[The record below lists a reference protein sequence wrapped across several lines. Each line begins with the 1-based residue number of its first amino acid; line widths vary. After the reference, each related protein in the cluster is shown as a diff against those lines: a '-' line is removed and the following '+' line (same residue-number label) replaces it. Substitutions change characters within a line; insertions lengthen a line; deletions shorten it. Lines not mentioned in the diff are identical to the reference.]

1 MKQLAGF
8 VLAKE
13 QNVGVPRLI
22 VEVYDIRD
30 ATSVRFD
37 RKEPL
42 GKIGRRLG
50 SVLTD
55 ADGHFAFS
63 TDDLEFQGNEA
74 RPNIVIAVLAPEDAC
89 SVDDPV
95 PLPPQQRLLFL
106 SAAPRLDAGA
116 DEAFVIRL
124 LAAQLQRFGIAT
136 EAANGS
142 TQRNARV
149 ADSVERSWATSA
161 YLAQRFQ
168 PKMKE
173 RLKNAAEGRARA
185 KKAVANLSAI
195 PRHLRDSSK
204 GTPNK
209 LQNNSLLISDRRQL
223 ADKLPQLQESAIA
236 VGIKRLDQSK
246 SPPVM
251 RLRLNKEQ
259 VRKLGL
265 KIDKEGVVS
274 GTVDGQALREI
285 ARKSIRGSDLVRTRG
300 MDNPSVDELR
310 RRYLT
315 PIAADKALK
324 SGKPAKRATKT
335 PDAQKPTP
343 SQPGSKARPAR
354 RGTKP
359 RRTKA

>member
-1 MKQLAGF
+1 MKQLTGF

-22 VEVYDIRD
+22 VEVYDVRD
-30 ATSVRFD
+30 ATSVQFD
-37 RKEPL
+37 RKQPL
-42 GKIGRRLG
+42 GKIGHRLG

-55 ADGHFAFS
+55 ADGHFALS

-74 RPNIVIAVLAPEDAC
+74 RPNVVIAVLAPEDAR

-136 EAANGS
+136 EGASGS
-142 TQRNARV
+142 AQRNARV

-161 YLAQRFQ
+161 YLAERFQ
-168 PKMKE
+168 PKIKE
-173 RLKNAAEGRARA
+173 RLKSAAEGRARA

-195 PRHLRDSSK
+195 PLHLRDSSK

-209 LQNNSLLISDRRQL
+209 LQNNSLMIGDRRQL
-223 ADKLPQLQESAIA
+223 ADKLPGLQESAIEA
-236 VGIKRLDQSK
+236 GIKRLDQNK

-251 RLRLNKEQ
+251 RLRLSRSQ

-274 GTVDGQALREI
+274 GSVNGQALREI
-285 ARKSIRGSDLVRTRG
+285 ARQSMAGSDLVRTRG
-300 MDNPSVDELR
+300 MDNPSPDELR

-315 PIAADKALK
+315 PIAADFALK
-324 SGKPAKRATKT
+324 RVKLVAAKGNSQKTKPASL
-335 PDAQKPTP
+335 
-343 SQPGSKARPAR
+343 SQPEPKQTKKA
-354 RGTKP
+354 